1 MKIAN
6 TTTNHTQQVNQMDTG
21 IILNPERRTAMVES
35 DAWNDKLIT
44 DYLQEA
50 VSNTPDRAAIVG
62 YQVTDDTRTALTYQE
77 LNNTVTRMAAGLAS
91 IGIEKGDVV
100 ACQLPN
106 WWQTTALHLAC
117 IRIGA
122 ILNPLMPIFR
132 ERELRFMLSHGEAK
146 LLVIPKVFRS
156 FDYEAMVDGI
166 RSELPDLETLLVIG
180 GDGDR
185 SFEQRLLNTAWEEQV
200 DTGALFRERQ
210 INADDVIQI
219 LYTSGTTGQ
228 PKGVMH
234 TSNTLFSN
242 VRPYADRLH
251 LGADDVVLMASPV
264 AHQTGFLYGVMMPIY
279 LGTTVVLQDIWDAD
293 YVCKV
298 IATEKP
304 AFTMASTPFLAD
316 LVKTAPRHEGK
327 LDSLRIFVSAG
338 APIPSAV
345 VEQASQTLKAK
356 IVSAWGM
363 TENGAVTMTCPEDP
377 AERASQ
383 SDGKPLPWMDVK
395 VTDFNGNDL
404 PAGEE
409 GDLRVRGASLFVG
422 YLKRPE
428 LYGVDADGWFSTG
441 DLAHMD
447 KNGYIRITGRTK
459 DVVIRGGENIPVVEV
474 ENLLYKFPGL
484 ADVALVGFPDERLGE
499 RLCAYV
505 TLNENATSVTLD
517 EVKDYLT
524 SQQLSK
530 SYLPEYLEVIEAMP
544 RTASGKIQKFKLR
557 EQAKNLR
564 LEPTK
569 RN

>member
-1 MKIAN
+1 
-6 TTTNHTQQVNQMDTG
+6 MDTG
-21 IILNPERRTAMVES
+21 IILNSERRTAMVES
-35 DAWNDKLIT
+35 GAWNNKLIT
-44 DYLQEA
+44 DYLEE
-50 VSNTPDRAAIVG
+50 VVTNTPERTAIVG
-62 YQVTDDTRTALTYQE
+62 YQVASNTRTTLTYRE
-77 LNNTVTRMAAGLAS
+77 LNDKVTRMAAGLAG

-117 IRIGA
+117 MRIGA

-146 LLVIPKVFRS
+146 LLVTPKVFRN

-166 RSELPDLETLLVIG
+166 RSELPKLETLLVIG
-180 GDGDR
+180 GEGDR
-185 SFEQRLLNTAWEEQV
+185 SFEQRLLNTAWENQL
-200 DTGALFRERQ
+200 DTGTLFRERQ
-210 INADDVIQI
+210 LTADDIIQI

-264 AHQTGFLYGVMMPIY
+264 AHQTGFLYGIMMPIY
-279 LGTTVVLQDIWDAD
+279 LGTTAILQDAWDAD
-293 YVCKV
+293 YACKV
-298 IATEKP
+298 IGTEKP

-316 LVKTAPRHEGK
+316 LVKTAPKYEGK
-327 LDSLRIFVSAG
+327 LNSLRIFVSAG

-345 VEQASQTLKAK
+345 VEQAGQALNAK

-363 TENGAVTMTCPEDP
+363 TENGAVTMTCLEDP
-377 AERASQ
+377 VERASQ
-383 SDGKPLPWMDVK
+383 SDGKALPWMEIK
-395 VTDFNGNDL
+395 IIDFNGGDM

-409 GDLRVRGASLFVG
+409 GNLMVRGASLFVG

-428 LYGVDADGWFSTG
+428 LYGVDDDGWFSTG
-441 DLAHMD
+441 DLARMD
-447 KNGYIRITGRTK
+447 RDGYIRITGRTK

-484 ADVALVGFPDERLGE
+484 ADVALVGSPDDRLGE

-505 TLNENATSVTLD
+505 TLDENTTNVTLD
-517 EVKDYLT
+517 EIKDYLAK
-524 SQQLSK
+524 QQLSK

-557 EQAKNLR
+557 EQAKGVR
-564 LEPTK
+564 LEPSK
-569 RN
+569 RS

>member
-1 MKIAN
+1 
-6 TTTNHTQQVNQMDTG
+6 MDKG
-21 IILNPERRTAMVES
+21 IILNLERRTAMMES
-35 DAWNDKLIT
+35 GAWNDKLIT
-44 DYLQEA
+44 DYLDEA
-50 VSNTPDRAAIVG
+50 VTNTPDLAAIVG
-62 YQVTDDTRTALTYQE
+62 YQVTSDTRTALTYRE
-77 LNNTVTRMAAGLAS
+77 LNDKVTRMAAGLAGMD
-91 IGIEKGDVV
+91 IAKGDVV

-122 ILNPLMPIFR
+122 ILNPIMPIFR

-146 LLVIPKVFRS
+146 LLVIPKVFRN

-166 RSELPDLETLLVIG
+166 LPELPNLETLLVIG
-180 GDGDR
+180 GEGDR
-185 SFEQRLLNTAWEEQV
+185 NFEHRLLNTAWEEQL

-210 INADDVIQI
+210 LNADDVIQT

-234 TSNTLFSN
+234 TSNTLLSN

-251 LGADDVVLMASPV
+251 LTAADSVLMASPV
-264 AHQTGFLYGVMMPIY
+264 AHQTGFLYGIMMPIY

-298 IATEKP
+298 IAAEKP
-304 AFTMASTPFLAD
+304 TFTMASTPFLAD
-316 LVKTAPRHEGK
+316 LVKTAPRHEGE
-327 LDSLRIFVSAG
+327 LNSLRIFVSAG
-338 APIPSAV
+338 APIPTAV
-345 VEQASQTLKAK
+345 AEHAGQALNAK

-377 AERASQ
+377 IERASQ
-383 SDGKPLPWMDVK
+383 SDGKALPWMEVK
-395 VTDFNGNDL
+395 ITDFNDNDL

-409 GDLRVRGASLFVG
+409 GSLMVRGASLFVG
-422 YLKRPE
+422 YLKCPE
-428 LYGVDADGWFSTG
+428 LYGVDEDGWFNTG
-441 DLAHMD
+441 DLARMD
-447 KNGYIRITGRTK
+447 RDGYIRITGRTK

-474 ENLLYKFPGL
+474 ENLLYKFPGIS
-484 ADVALVGFPDERLGE
+484 DVALVGCPDERLGE

-505 TLNENATSVTLD
+505 TLDENATNVTLN
-517 EVKDYLT
+517 EIKDYLAK
-524 SQQLSK
+524 QQLSK
-530 SYLPEYLEVIEAMP
+530 IYLPEYLEVIEAMP

-557 EQAKNLR
+557 EQAKEVR

-569 RN
+569 RG

>member
-1 MKIAN
+1 
-6 TTTNHTQQVNQMDTG
+6 MDTG
-21 IILNPERRTAMVES
+21 ITLNPERRAAMLES
-35 DAWNDKLIT
+35 GAWNDKLIT
-44 DYLQEA
+44 DYLDHA
-50 VSNTPDRAAIVG
+50 VASSPDREAIVG
-62 YQVTDDTRTALTYQE
+62 YQVTGDTRTALTYRE
-77 LNNTVTRMAAGLAS
+77 LNDTVTRMAAGLAGLG
-91 IGIEKGDVV
+91 IGKGDVV

-117 IRIGA
+117 MRIGA

-132 ERELRFMLSHGEAK
+132 ERELRFMLGHGEAR
-146 LLVIPKVFRS
+146 LLVIPKVFRN
-156 FDYEAMVDGI
+156 FDYEAMVEGI
-166 RSELPDLETLLVIG
+166 RSELPKLETVLVIG
-180 GDGDR
+180 GEGER
-185 SFEQRLLNTAWEEQV
+185 SFEQRLLDTPWEEQT
-200 DTGALFRERQ
+200 DTDALFAERKPGP
-210 INADDVIQI
+210 DEVIQI
-219 LYTSGTTGQ
+219 LYTSGTTGE

-251 LGADDVVLMASPV
+251 LTSDDTILMASPV
-264 AHQTGFLYGVMMPIY
+264 AHQTGFLYGVMMPVY

-293 YVCKV
+293 FVCKV
-298 IATEKP
+298 IAAEKP

-316 LVKTAPRHEGK
+316 LVKTAPKHEGE

-338 APIPSAV
+338 APIPTAV
-345 VEQASQTLKAK
+345 VEQASKTLKAK

-383 SDGKPLPWMDVK
+383 SDGKALPYMELRI
-395 VTDFNGNDL
+395 TDFKGNDL

-409 GDLRVRGASLFVG
+409 GNLLVRGASLFVG

-428 LYGVDADGWFSTG
+428 LYGVDEDGWFATG
-441 DLAHMD
+441 DLARMD
-447 KNGYIRITGRTK
+447 KDGYIRITGRTK

-474 ENLLYKFPGL
+474 ENLLYKFPGI
-484 ADVALVGFPDERLGE
+484 ADVALVGCPDERLGE

-505 TLNENATSVTLD
+505 TLDENATDLTLD
-517 EVKDYLT
+517 ELKSYLT
-524 SQQLSK
+524 KQQLSK

-557 EQAKNLR
+557 EQAKEVR
-564 LEPTK
+564 LEPAK
-569 RN
+569 RA